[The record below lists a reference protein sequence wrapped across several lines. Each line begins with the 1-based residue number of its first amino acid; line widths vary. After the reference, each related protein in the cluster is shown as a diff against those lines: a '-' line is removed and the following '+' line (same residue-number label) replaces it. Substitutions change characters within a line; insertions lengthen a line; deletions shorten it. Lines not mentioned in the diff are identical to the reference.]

1 MSDSKQPLLE
11 VKNLR
16 VAIEGKEILR
26 GVDLVINPGEIHAVM
41 GRNGSGKSTMAYV
54 LMGHPHYEVL
64 EGSVLYKGQDLLE
77 LDTDERAR
85 AGMFLAFQYP
95 MAIPGVT
102 VAKFLHSALKAHS
115 DTGEIAVKDFRT
127 SLKGAMELLGVD
139 STFANRYVNDGFSG
153 GEKKRLEI
161 LQMFML
167 EPGLC
172 VLDETDSGLDID
184 ALKTVAEGVN
194 AMRSEDRSMLM
205 ITHYRRLLDYVTP
218 DVVHVMMD
226 GRIVLTGGNELA
238 ATLEERGYEWL
249 EEELFAGV
257 EASEGDA
264 ASA

>member
-1 MSDSKQPLLE
+1 MSDNSQPLLE

-26 GVDLVINPGEIHAVM
+26 GVDLVMNQGEIHAVM
-41 GRNGSGKSTMAYV
+41 GRNGSGKSTMANV

-85 AGMFLAFQYP
+85 LGVFLAFQYP

-115 DTGEIAVKDFRT
+115 ETGEVAVKDFRT

-172 VLDETDSGLDID
+172 ILDETDSGLDID

-194 AMRSEDRSMLM
+194 AMRSEERSMLM

-226 GRIVLTGGNELA
+226 GRIVRTGGVELA
-238 ATLEERGYEWL
+238 ETLEERGYEWL
-249 EEELFAGV
+249 EEVMFPAT
-257 EASEGDA
+257 EGDEGD
-264 ASA
+264 SATA

>member
-1 MSDSKQPLLE
+1 MSDNNQPLLE

-85 AGMFLAFQYP
+85 RGMFLAFQYP

-115 DTGEIAVKDFRT
+115 ESGKVAVKDFRT

-167 EPGLC
+167 EPSLC
-172 VLDETDSGLDID
+172 ILDETDSGLDID

-205 ITHYRRLLDYVTP
+205 ITHYQRLLNYVTP

-226 GRIVLTGGNELA
+226 GRMVRTGGLELA
-238 ATLEERGYEWL
+238 ETLEERGYEWL
-249 EEELFAGV
+249 EEEMFAAAEGN
-257 EASEGDA
+257 EGD
-264 ASA
+264 SAKA

>member
-1 MSDSKQPLLE
+1 MSDSNQPLLE

-85 AGMFLAFQYP
+85 LGMFLAFQYP

-115 DTGEIAVKDFRT
+115 ESGEVAVRDFRT

-205 ITHYRRLLDYVTP
+205 ITHYQRLLNYVTP

-226 GRIVLTGGNELA
+226 GRIVRTGGIELA
-238 ATLEERGYEWL
+238 ETLEERGYEWL
-249 EEELFAGV
+249 EEEMFAAAEGNEGV
-257 EASEGDA
+257 
-264 ASA
+264 SAKA

>member
-1 MSDSKQPLLE
+1 MSASNQPLFE

-26 GVDLVINPGEIHAVM
+26 GVDLTINPGEIHAVM
-41 GRNGSGKSTMAYV
+41 GRNGSGKSTLAYV

-77 LDTDERAR
+77 LDTDERSR
-85 AGMFLAFQYP
+85 LGLFLAFQYP

-102 VAKFLHSALKAHS
+102 VAKFLHSALKARS
-115 DTGEIAVKDFRT
+115 ESGEFAVKEFRT
-127 SLKGAMELLGVD
+127 NLKRAMELLGVD

-172 VLDETDSGLDID
+172 ILDETDSGLDID

-194 AMRSEDRSMLM
+194 AMRAEDRSMLM
-205 ITHYRRLLDYVTP
+205 ITHYQRLLNYVVP

-226 GRIVLTGGNELA
+226 GRIVRTGGIELA
-238 ATLEERGYEWL
+238 ETLEERGYEWL
-249 EEELFAGV
+249 EEELFAAV
-257 EASEGDA
+257 EGNEGEA

>member
-1 MSDSKQPLLE
+1 MSDSNQPLLE
-11 VKNLR
+11 IKNLR

-26 GVDLVINPGEIHAVM
+26 GVDLVVNPGEIHAIM
-41 GRNGSGKSTMAYV
+41 GRNGSGKSTMANV

-64 EGSVLYKGQDLLE
+64 EGSSVLYKGQDLLE

-85 AGMFLAFQYP
+85 RGMFLAFQYP

-115 DTGEIAVKDFRT
+115 ESGEVAVKDFRA

-139 STFANRYVNDGFSG
+139 STFGNRYVNDGFSG

-172 VLDETDSGLDID
+172 ILDETDSGLDID
-184 ALKTVAEGVN
+184 ALKAG
-194 AMRSEDRSMLM
+194 
-205 ITHYRRLLDYVTP
+205 
-218 DVVHVMMD
+218 
-226 GRIVLTGGNELA
+226 GRG
-238 ATLEERGYEWL
+238 RQR
-249 EEELFAGV
+249 
-257 EASEGDA
+257 DA
-264 ASA
+264 L